1 MNFLPDGIVVFDIAG
16 NKAKVSCG
24 TQLQEVTLARLGFVS
39 EGTQMV
45 RPIADV
51 HDRVALV
58 GTLIEIGALFPGGR
72 DWSPSEIVDLYKEQG
87 QILTGYRMITWKSPT
102 EYWIWIVR

>member
-1 MNFLPDGIVVFDIAG
+1 MNSLPDEIVVFDIAS
-16 NKAKVSCG
+16 NQAIVSCG
-24 TQLQEVTLARLGFVS
+24 TQSQEVTLARLGFVS

-58 GTLIEIGALFPGGR
+58 RTLIEMNALFSGGR
-72 DWSPSEIVDLYKEQG
+72 DWSPLEMINLLKEQG
-87 QILTGYRMITWKSPT
+87 QILTGYRIITWQSST
-102 EYWIWIVR
+102 EYRIEAR